1 MTRYFKINTMPK
13 DTAFAFTD
21 DEPSG
26 FEKGYKLSDG
36 DRVVD
41 KDKYPADAHV
51 RMSDAFGRE
60 LGGLIGNT
68 QSLLIVSKALK
79 EQIDQVN
86 ADPVQIFPVGIYNH
100 KNRLA
105 SADYFI
111 VNPIGQRDCLDLE
124 ESEIEW
130 DGDDVVS
137 VEKFVLSEGK
147 LDGAPDLFRVKED
160 PAAYIVSEHLARRWI
175 KLDPRPKNVLL
186 VELTVT
192 PAKAASA
199 KGAKSAKKKA

>member
-26 FEKGYKLSDG
+26 FDKGYKLSDG
-36 DRVVD
+36 DRVLP
-41 KDKYPADAHV
+41 KDGYPADAHV

-60 LGGLIGNT
+60 LGGIIGNT

-86 ADPVQIFPVGIYNH
+86 ADPVQILPVSIYNH
-100 KNRLA
+100 KNRVA
-105 SADYFI
+105 SADYFV
-111 VNPIGQRDCLDLE
+111 VNPIGQRDCLDLD

-130 DGDDVVS
+130 DGDDVVAL
-137 VEKFVLSEGK
+137 EKPVLSEAK
-147 LDGAPDLFRVKED
+147 LAGAPDLFRVKED
-160 PAAYIVSEHLARRWI
+160 PSTYVASEHLVRRWI
-175 KLDPRPKNVLL
+175 KLEPRPKNVLL
-186 VELTVT
+186 IELTVA
-192 PAKAASA
+192 PAKAA
-199 KGAKSAKKKA
+199 KAKSAKKKS

>member
-1 MTRYFKINTMPK
+1 MPK

-36 DRVVD
+36 DRVAPA
-41 KDKYPADAHV
+41 DKYPADAHV
-51 RMSDAFGRE
+51 RMSDEFGRE
-60 LGGLIGNT
+60 LGGIIGNT
-68 QSLLIVSKALK
+68 QSLLIVNKVLK
-79 EQIDQVN
+79 EQIEQSN
-86 ADPVQIFPVGIYNH
+86 AEPVQILPVAIHNH

-105 SADYFI
+105 SADYFV
-111 VNPIGQRDCLDLE
+111 VNPIGVRDCLDLD

-130 DGDDVVS
+130 DGDDVVA

-160 PAAYIVSEHLARRWI
+160 PSAYIASEHLARRWV

-186 VELTVT
+186 IELTVA
-192 PAKAASA
+192 PAKAAKAPA
-199 KGAKSAKKKA
+199 KTAKKKS

>member
-36 DRVVD
+36 DRVLD

-60 LGGLIGNT
+60 LGGIIGNT

-86 ADPVQIFPVGIYNH
+86 ADPVQILPVAIYNH
-100 KNRLA
+100 KNRVA
-105 SADYFI
+105 SPDYFV

-130 DGDDVVS
+130 HDADVVA
-137 VEKFVLSEGK
+137 VEKFVLAEGK

-160 PAAYIVSEHLARRWI
+160 PSAYVASEHLVRRWI

-186 VELTVT
+186 IELTVA
-192 PAKAASA
+192 PAKAAT
-199 KGAKSAKKKA
+199 AKSARKHRDG